1 MSQANRRNATRYS
14 EPSRVPAWV
23 WLFTGA
29 VLGAFIM
36 FLMHLSDIRPGGGEQ
51 SSKESTST
59 AKEESKEQKPRFDFY
74 ELLKENEVPLPKQNE
89 TEKAATPK
97 EKQEFLLQV
106 ASFKTAED
114 AEQLRAELILLNLDA
129 YTENAKI
136 RNGET
141 WHRVMVGPFTSTS
154 KLSKARS
161 ILLSHRHEALVLK
174 RKPQS

>member
-1 MSQANRRNATRYS
+1 
-14 EPSRVPAWV
+14 
-23 WLFTGA
+23 
-29 VLGAFIM
+29 M
-36 FLMHLSDIRPGGGEQ
+36 FLMHLSDVRPEEGSQ
-51 SSKESTST
+51 NSKALTKNE
-59 AKEESKEQKPRFDFY
+59 KEKSNEQKPRFDFY
-74 ELLKENEVPLPKQNE
+74 ELLKENEVPLPKSNE
-89 TEKAATPK
+89 KDAAAQAPK

-106 ASFKTAED
+106 ASFKSADD

-161 ILLSHRHEALVLK
+161 TLLSHRHEALVLK
-174 RKPQS
+174 RKPQT